1 MESERGLQA
10 GYHQP
15 AVDYDVSQD
24 KGQLFFGIKAAI
36 PIVIGFIPVSI
47 TFGMVSVQ
55 SGISL
60 VNTVLMSGLVF
71 AGASQLMAVNM
82 LMMGAGAVEIVSA
95 TFVLNLRH
103 FIMSMSIMNELK
115 HILKFWKTILSFGL
129 TDETFSL
136 LAVRAQET
144 KVNQYYILGLNFTA
158 YLSWVLGTFVGGSLA
173 SVIPE
178 TISSGMAVAIYA
190 MFIGLLVPAVRAN
203 WRLIMIAVTGAVS
216 CLIISKMLSSGWSII
231 GGTIVGAVIGVFVLE
246 EE

>member
-1 MESERGLQA
+1 
-10 GYHQP
+10 
-15 AVDYDVSQD
+15 
-24 KGQLFFGIKAAI
+24 
-36 PIVIGFIPVSI
+36 
-47 TFGMVSVQ
+47 
-55 SGISL
+55 
-60 VNTVLMSGLVF
+60 LVF